1 MIGCLYHL
9 DMQGGSSSHIAYEYP
24 MVQGLV
30 SGPQWIG
37 DAHHGQ
43 VLVRIVTEYESR
55 QRVKTSV
62 KKNSCN
68 PIWNEELT
76 LALKD
81 PDIPIVLSVYD
92 KDTFTGDDKMGVARI
107 DIKPYLEI
115 LKMGL
120 QGLPNGVKVDRVQP
134 SKDNCL
140 ACESCIIWENG
151 KMTQDMILRLQDA
164 ECGEVEVQ
172 IELIPKCIPK

>member
-1 MIGCLYHL
+1 ML
-9 DMQGGSSSHIAYEYP
+9 
-24 MVQGLV
+24 GLV
-30 SGPQWIG
+30 KIKVCKGINLP
-37 DAHHGQ
+37 
-43 VLVRIVTEYESR
+43 VRDSISSDPYVAITMAD

>member
-1 MIGCLYHL
+1 ML
-9 DMQGGSSSHIAYEYP
+9 
-24 MVQGLV
+24 GLV
-30 SGPQWIG
+30 KIRVCKGINLP
-37 DAHHGQ
+37 
-43 VLVRIVTEYESR
+43 VRDSISSDPYVAITMAD

-62 KKNSCN
+62 IKNSCN
-68 PIWNEELT
+68 PVWNEELT

-81 PDIPIVLSVYD
+81 PNIPIVLTVYD
-92 KDTFTGDDKMGVARI
+92 KDTFTGDDKMGVAEI
-107 DIKPYLEI
+107 DIKPYLEV

-120 QGLPNGVKVDRVQP
+120 QDLPNGVKVDRVEP

-151 KMTQDMILRLQDA
+151 KMIQDMILRLRDV

-172 IELIPKCIPK
+172 IEMILKCLPK